1 MKQLAALLSL
11 LSLLFLSVAA
21 HAEVPTEASIVRLL
35 DDMHIEKVV
44 EAMKPAVENM
54 MKQSELQATNGIP
67 PSAAD
72 QKAIDKFHAK
82 VIDIMAATL
91 TMDKLRPLYV
101 RIYSQNFTQ
110 EEVDGLITFLES
122 PAGKAYVNKLPVVMQ
137 SVMAEL
143 PNLLNPMKQSIMQAS
158 KDMNDE
164 LVALHKRGAK

>member
-1 MKQLAALLSL
+1 MKKLAALLSL
-11 LSLLFLSVAA
+11 LLLSAAA
-21 HAEVPTEASIVRLL
+21 HAAPPSEASINRLL
-35 DDMHIEKVV
+35 NDMHVEKMLDAIMPQM
-44 EAMKPAVENM
+44 EAMIR
-54 MKQSELQATNGIP
+54 QSETAATGGKA
-67 PSAAD
+67 PSPAE
-72 QKAIDKFHAK
+72 QKIVDKFHTK
-82 VIDIMAATL
+82 VVGIVNANL
-91 TMDKLRPLYV
+91 NMDKLRPTYV

-143 PNLLNPMKQSIMQAS
+143 PNLLNTMKQSIMQAS